1 MTDLEAKE
9 NNLIKDLASKQRVA
23 IAYSGGIDSTYLL
36 KVAVD
41 ELGKDNVL
49 AMVVNSELFL
59 DDEYN
64 KALELAK
71 DLGANAMGVSMS
83 ELADERIAAN
93 TPESW
98 YYSKQLLYRTIKKAA
113 AEKGF
118 DIVLDGMIMDDN
130 ADFRPGMKAR
140 TEEGI
145 VSSLQDADL
154 YKSEIRE
161 LAKDR
166 GISNW
171 NKVAS
176 CSVASRF
183 PYGTKLTAE
192 AVNNVFAG
200 EKWLRNAGFPVVR
213 VRVHSDLVRVEVP
226 EVEFAKLLAK
236 KDEMSEFM
244 KGLGFNYV
252 TLDVDGFK
260 SGRMN
265 DVLKE
270 EKKATLI

>member
-183 PYGTKLTAE
+183 PYGIKLTAE

-236 KDEMSEFM
+236 KAEMSEFM

>member
-213 VRVHSDLVRVEVP
+213 VRVHNDLVRVEVP

-236 KDEMSEFM
+236 KAKMSEFM

>member
-23 IAYSGGIDSTYLL
+23 IAYSNGIDSTYLL

-59 DDEYN
+59 DDEYK

-213 VRVHSDLVRVEVP
+213 VRVHNDLVRVEVP

-236 KDEMSEFM
+236 KAEMSEFM

>member
-59 DDEYN
+59 DDEYK

-236 KDEMSEFM
+236 KAEMSEFM

>member
-213 VRVHSDLVRVEVP
+213 VRVHNNLVRVEVP

-236 KDEMSEFM
+236 KAEMSEFM

>member
-192 AVNNVFAG
+192 AVNNIFAG

-213 VRVHSDLVRVEVP
+213 VRVHNDLVRVEVP

-236 KDEMSEFM
+236 KAEMSEFM

>member
-59 DDEYN
+59 DDEYK

-213 VRVHSDLVRVEVP
+213 VRVHNDLVRVEVP

-236 KDEMSEFM
+236 KAEMSEFM

>member
-236 KDEMSEFM
+236 KAEMSEFM

>member
-200 EKWLRNAGFPVVR
+200 EKWLRNAGSPVVR

-236 KDEMSEFM
+236 KAEMSEFM

>member
-236 KDEMSEFM
+236 KAEISEFM

>member
-71 DLGANAMGVSMS
+71 DLGTNAMGVSMS

-236 KDEMSEFM
+236 KAEMSEFM

>member
-213 VRVHSDLVRVEVP
+213 VRVHNDLVRVEVP
-226 EVEFAKLLAK
+226 EVEFSKLLAK
-236 KDEMSEFM
+236 KAEMSEFM

>member
-113 AEKGF
+113 AEKGL

-161 LAKDR
+161 FAKDR

-176 CSVASRF
+176 CSIASRF

-192 AVNNVFAG
+192 AVNSVFAG

-213 VRVHSDLVRVEVP
+213 IRVHNDLVRVEVP

-236 KDEMSEFM
+236 KAEMSEFM

>member
-1 MTDLEAKE
+1 MTNLEAKE

-71 DLGANAMGVSMS
+71 DLGANAMRVSMS

-236 KDEMSEFM
+236 KAEMSEFM

>member
-1 MTDLEAKE
+1 MTDLEVKE

-41 ELGKDNVL
+41 ELGKNNVL

-236 KDEMSEFM
+236 KAEMSEFM

>member
-213 VRVHSDLVRVEVP
+213 VRVHNDLVRVEIP

-236 KDEMSEFM
+236 KAEMSEFM

>member
-71 DLGANAMGVSMS
+71 DLGVNAMGVSMS

-236 KDEMSEFM
+236 KAEMSEFM

>member
-213 VRVHSDLVRVEVP
+213 VRVHNDLVRVEVP

-236 KDEMSEFM
+236 KAEMSEFM

>member
-118 DIVLDGMIMDDN
+118 DIVLDGMIVDDN

-183 PYGTKLTAE
+183 PYGIKLTAE

-236 KDEMSEFM
+236 KAEMSEFM

>member
-1 MTDLEAKE
+1 MIDLEAKE

-236 KDEMSEFM
+236 KAEMSEFM

>member
-226 EVEFAKLLAK
+226 EVEFAKLLVK
-236 KDEMSEFM
+236 KAEMSEFM

>member
-64 KALELAK
+64 KALEFAK

-213 VRVHSDLVRVEVP
+213 VRVHNDLVRVEVP

-236 KDEMSEFM
+236 KAEMSEFM

>member
-9 NNLIKDLASKQRVA
+9 NNLIKDLASKQRVV

-236 KDEMSEFM
+236 KAEMSEFM

>member
-64 KALELAK
+64 KALEFAK

-213 VRVHSDLVRVEVP
+213 VRVHNDLVRVEVP

-236 KDEMSEFM
+236 KAEMSEFM

-270 EKKATLI
+270 EKKVTLI

>member
-98 YYSKQLLYRTIKKAA
+98 YYSKQLLYRTIKKVA

-236 KDEMSEFM
+236 KAEMSEFM

>member
-59 DDEYN
+59 DDEYK

-154 YKSEIRE
+154 YKGEIRE

-213 VRVHSDLVRVEVP
+213 VRVHNDLVRVEVP

-236 KDEMSEFM
+236 KAEMSEFM

>member
-83 ELADERIAAN
+83 ELADERIVAN

-213 VRVHSDLVRVEVP
+213 VRVHNDLVRVEVP

-236 KDEMSEFM
+236 KAEMSEFM

>member
-118 DIVLDGMIMDDN
+118 DTVLDGMIMDDN

-213 VRVHSDLVRVEVP
+213 VRVHNDLVRVEVP

-236 KDEMSEFM
+236 KAEMSEFM

>member
-1 MTDLEAKE
+1 MTDLVAKE
-9 NNLIKDLASKQRVA
+9 NDLIKDLASKEKVA

-49 AMVVNSELFL
+49 AVVVNSELFL

-64 KALELAK
+64 KALDLAK

-98 YYSKQLLYRTIKKAA
+98 YYSKQLLYKTIKNAA
-113 AEKGF
+113 SEKGF

-166 GISNW
+166 GVSNW

-213 VRVHSDLVRVEVP
+213 VRVHNDLVRVEVP

-236 KDEMSEFM
+236 KAEMSEFM

-270 EKKATLI
+270 DKKAALI

>member
-1 MTDLEAKE
+1 IMTDLEAKE

-98 YYSKQLLYRTIKKAA
+98 YYSKQLLY
-113 AEKGF
+113 
-118 DIVLDGMIMDDN
+118 
-130 ADFRPGMKAR
+130 
-140 TEEGI
+140 
-145 VSSLQDADL
+145 
-154 YKSEIRE
+154 
-161 LAKDR
+161 
-166 GISNW
+166 
-171 NKVAS
+171 
-176 CSVASRF
+176 
-183 PYGTKLTAE
+183 
-192 AVNNVFAG
+192 
-200 EKWLRNAGFPVVR
+200 
-213 VRVHSDLVRVEVP
+213 
-226 EVEFAKLLAK
+226 
-236 KDEMSEFM
+236 
-244 KGLGFNYV
+244 
-252 TLDVDGFK
+252 
-260 SGRMN
+260 
-265 DVLKE
+265 
-270 EKKATLI
+270 

>member
-166 GISNW
+166 GIPNW

-236 KDEMSEFM
+236 KAEMSEFM

>member
-49 AMVVNSELFL
+49 ATVVNSELFL

-236 KDEMSEFM
+236 KAEMSEFM

>member
-23 IAYSGGIDSTYLL
+23 IAYSNGIDSTYLL

-64 KALELAK
+64 KALEFAK

-213 VRVHSDLVRVEVP
+213 VRVHNDLVRVEVP

-236 KDEMSEFM
+236 KAEMSEFM

-265 DVLKE
+265 DVLRE

>member
-213 VRVHSDLVRVEVP
+213 VRVHNDLVRVEVP

-236 KDEMSEFM
+236 KAEMSEFM
-244 KGLGFNYV
+244 KGLGFNYI

>member
-1 MTDLEAKE
+1 MTNLEAKE

-236 KDEMSEFM
+236 KAEMSEFM

>member
-145 VSSLQDADL
+145 VSPLQDADL

-236 KDEMSEFM
+236 KAEMSEFM

>member
-236 KDEMSEFM
+236 KAEMSEFM

-270 EKKATLI
+270 EKRPL

>member
-236 KDEMSEFM
+236 KAEMSEFM
-244 KGLGFNYV
+244 KGLGFNYI
-252 TLDVDGFK
+252 TLDVNGFK

>member
-64 KALELAK
+64 KALEFAK

-213 VRVHSDLVRVEVP
+213 VRVHNDLARVEVP

-236 KDEMSEFM
+236 KAEMSEFM